1 MTDEIEKNLALI
13 TDKCEKLQVACNDHF
28 AIKHLKSNTLKIKAF
43 MKEEEE
49 LTDTKDKTDGAIP
62 EGEVQAA
69 EVVIP
74 KRPLE
79 SVLTTANKKFKYESP
94 LDFLKINQKTS
105 DDIDD
110 GSGDKYEIN

>member
-1 MTDEIEKNLALI
+1 MI

-62 EGEVQAA
+62 EGEVQVA

>member
-1 MTDEIEKNLALI
+1 
-13 TDKCEKLQVACNDHF
+13 
-28 AIKHLKSNTLKIKAF
+28 

-62 EGEVQAA
+62 EGKVQAA

-110 GSGDKYEIN
+110 DGSGDKYEIN

>member
-1 MTDEIEKNLALI
+1 
-13 TDKCEKLQVACNDHF
+13 
-28 AIKHLKSNTLKIKAF
+28 

-62 EGEVQAA
+62 EGKVQAA

>member
-1 MTDEIEKNLALI
+1 MI

-62 EGEVQAA
+62 EEKEVQVA

-110 GSGDKYEIN
+110 DGSGDKYDIN